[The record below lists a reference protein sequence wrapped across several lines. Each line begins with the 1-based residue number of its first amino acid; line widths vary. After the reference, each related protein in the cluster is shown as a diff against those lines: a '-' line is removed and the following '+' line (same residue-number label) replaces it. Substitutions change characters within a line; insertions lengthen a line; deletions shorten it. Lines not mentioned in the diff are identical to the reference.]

1 MKGVFENNDLT
12 IVARQI
18 KGFWAFPPM
27 FHAHMEI
34 VYVISGSINM
44 SIGGMH
50 HTLMPGQM
58 SICFP
63 YLIHSYEESPDVE
76 AVILLFSA
84 AAAGAFEHK
93 LRQVK
98 PVNPYLEPSQETLSQ
113 LKQILAHNASG
124 APDSDMLT
132 KAYLS
137 TLVGELLLTIP
148 TEPVN
153 EMDLEIVQNLLKY
166 CEEHYREDVS
176 IASAAQTLHISESYV
191 TKIFSSKLG
200 CSFRKYINRLRLMEV
215 KKLLRSSEK
224 SIIDIMLSCGFN
236 NQSSFNRIFFEEIG
250 VTPREYRQQ
259 GRNR

>member
-12 IVARQI
+12 VVAKQI

-34 VYVISGSINM
+34 VYVISGSIRMNIDGM
-44 SIGGMH
+44 S
-50 HTLMPGQM
+50 HTLVPGEM

-63 YLIHSYEESPDVE
+63 YLIHSYEESPDAE
-76 AVILLFSA
+76 AVILLFTA
-84 AAAGAFEHK
+84 AAAGAFEQK
-93 LRQVK
+93 LRQKK
-98 PVNPYLEPSQETLSQ
+98 PVNPYLAPTADTLAQ
-113 LKQILAHNASG
+113 LKKILSLASSNE
-124 APDSDMLT
+124 PDSEMLM

-153 EMDLEIVQNLLKY
+153 ELDLELIQRLLKY
-166 CEEHYREDVS
+166 CEEHYREDIS
-176 IASAAQTLHISESYV
+176 ISTISDTLHISESYV
-191 TKIFSSKLG
+191 TKLFSARLD
-200 CSFRKYINRLRLMEV
+200 CSFRKYINRLRLTEV

-224 SIIDIMLSCGFN
+224 SIVDIMLTCGFN
-236 NQSSFNRIFFEEIG
+236 NQSSFNRVFYEEIG
-250 VTPREYRQQ
+250 CTPREYRQQ

>member
-12 IVARQI
+12 IVAKQI

-34 VYVISGSINM
+34 VYVISGSIKM
-44 SIGGMH
+44 TVDGMV
-50 HTLMPGQM
+50 HTLVPGQM

-63 YLIHSYEESPDVE
+63 YLIHSYEESPDAE

-93 LRQVK
+93 LRQKK
-98 PVNPYLEPSQETLSQ
+98 PINPYLEPTADMLAQ
-113 LKQILAHNASG
+113 LKKILSYASSE
-124 APDSDMLT
+124 AQDSEKLT
-132 KAYLS
+132 QAYLS
-137 TLVGELLLTIP
+137 TLVGELLLTLP

-153 EMDLEIVQNLLKY
+153 EMDLDLVQRLLKF
-166 CEEHYREDVS
+166 CEEHYREDISVS
-176 IASAAQTLHISESYV
+176 SISNTLHISESYV
-191 TKIFSSKLG
+191 TKLFSARLD

-215 KKLLRSSEK
+215 KKLLRSSEM
-224 SIIDIMLSCGFN
+224 SIVEIMLSCGFN
-236 NQSSFNRIFFEEIG
+236 NQSSFNRIFYEEIG
-250 VTPREYRQQ
+250 CTPREYRQQ